1 MDLDDLKTLLQGA
14 QAMGGLIVTVFFLR
28 YWRAS
33 HDRLFALFALAFGV
47 LSVNAVA
54 FTLLR
59 ARDEETHF
67 LYVVRLAAFLII
79 LYAIWDKNRAARR

>member
-1 MDLDDLKTLLQGA
+1 MDLNDLKTLLQGA

-47 LSVNAVA
+47 LSANAVA

-67 LYVVRLAAFLII
+67 LYVVRLVAFLII

>member
-1 MDLDDLKTLLQGA
+1 MDLDDLKNLLQGA
-14 QAMGGLIVTVFFLR
+14 YAMGGLIVTVFFLR

-33 HDRLFALFALAFGV
+33 RDRLFALFALAFGV

-54 FTLLR
+54 FSLLR

-67 LYVVRLAAFLII
+67 LYVVRLVAFLII